1 MIEEMEEINKTPTVD
16 EMLELCRKLLKKCA
30 ELDKMFAND
39 NPFI

>member
-1 MIEEMEEINKTPTVD
+1 MNKTPTVD
-16 EMLELCRKLLKKCA
+16 EMLELCHELLEKCA

>member
-1 MIEEMEEINKTPTVD
+1 MNKTLIVD
-16 EMLELCRKLLKKCA
+16 EMLELCHELLEKCA